1 MARRA
6 NLKTQLKPG
15 APKPEQIASV
25 LEDEIRSGVLAFGDR
40 LQSESELVQ
49 RFSVSR
55 NTLRKG
61 LEELNSRGLI
71 TTKVGIGSFVTFNG
85 QTIDDASGWSKALA
99 DVGAETET
107 RALRIEVMDD
117 AELAGLLRLT
127 DTSFIAVDR
136 LRLLVGDGTPISIE
150 RSRLPLLPEL
160 EDVPL
165 RGLRAGSLRETL
177 REAGLVPSHGEEW
190 ADIEM
195 LGDSDAGLLDCAAGT
210 AFLRTRRLTRGAD
223 GRPIEY
229 VTSLLNPAF
238 FALHLEF

>member
-1 MARRA
+1 MAKLTH
-6 NLKTQLKPG
+6 LKTTLKPG

-25 LEDEIRSGVLAFGDR
+25 LEQEIRSGVLSFGDR
-40 LQSESELVQ
+40 LQSESEMVQ

-85 QTIDDASGWSKALA
+85 QTINDAMGWSRALA
-99 DVGAETET
+99 DVGADTET
-107 RALRIEVMDD
+107 RTLRIELMDD
-117 AELAGLLRLT
+117 PDLADFLEL
-127 DTSFIAVDR
+127 DSTSFIAVDR
-136 LRLLVGDGTPISIE
+136 LRSLAITGKGISIE
-150 RSRLPLLPEL
+150 RSRMPFSPEL

-165 RGLRAGSLRETL
+165 KGLTSGSLQQTL
-177 REAGLVPSHGEEW
+177 RNAGLIPARGEEW

-195 LGDSDAGLLDCAAGT
+195 LSEEDAALLGTTPGT
-210 AFLRTRRLTRGAD
+210 AFLRTRRLTRAGD
-223 GRPIEY
+223 DRPIEY
-229 VTSLLNPAF
+229 VTSLLNPAY